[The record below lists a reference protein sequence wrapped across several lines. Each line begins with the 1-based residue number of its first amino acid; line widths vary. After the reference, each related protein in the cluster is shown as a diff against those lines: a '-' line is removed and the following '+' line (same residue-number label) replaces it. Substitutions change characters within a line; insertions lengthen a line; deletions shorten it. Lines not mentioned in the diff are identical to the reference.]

1 MDDDQAHL
9 RTLTLR
15 CGMGVQVLSAVRV
28 RHLGCD
34 RTRFPCLLTNA
45 DCPQSRMP
53 PLLLP
58 PELPLIRSGVC
69 SDSVCEEPLRRARQF
84 AQALGPGGGQR
95 WSLRGGGAATQTASV
110 GLGGREQWP
119 AKQCCLQI
127 ISLKLG
133 EELFVPAGAD
143 VAPAA
148 PAPPP
153 LQLRFFFPCPLR
165 PWNWG
170 VGDRGEVRPRPEAP
184 GPQMRVWLWLQW
196 PLRCDPPS

>member
-1 MDDDQAHL
+1 MPKLQGGLVWSQGFGTSGGQFRGTWSPKSPALMDDDQAHL
-9 RTLTLR
+9 RTLALR
-15 CGMGVQVLSAVRV
+15 CGMGVQVLSVVRV

-110 GLGGREQWP
+110 GLGGRRTVASQTM
-119 AKQCCLQI
+119 
-127 ISLKLG
+127 
-133 EELFVPAGAD
+133 LFANNQP
-143 VAPAA
+143 
-148 PAPPP
+148 
-153 LQLRFFFPCPLR
+153 
-165 PWNWG
+165 
-170 VGDRGEVRPRPEAP
+170 
-184 GPQMRVWLWLQW
+184 
-196 PLRCDPPS
+196 